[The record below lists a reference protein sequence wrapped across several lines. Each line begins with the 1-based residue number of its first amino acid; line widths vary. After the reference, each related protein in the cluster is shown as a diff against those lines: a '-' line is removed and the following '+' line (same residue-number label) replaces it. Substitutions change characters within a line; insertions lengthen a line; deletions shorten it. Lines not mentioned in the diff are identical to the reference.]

1 MKAKWNVSAGFKQL
15 KIARWKVELKE
26 KKHENVKLK
35 EEDMP
40 GAILPQE
47 KPEECTVKQL
57 QGWLLCHEAK
67 TTRKKTQLIQRKACT
82 DLEVPEVI
90 CTQKTQQ
97 LVCLVTFKVAVLAQ
111 SGSKATAKRQI
122 ICKTQHLYCTRHSFI
137 LITFDCIIPRFRAWA
152 QSISVLFT

>member
-1 MKAKWNVSAGFKQL
+1 
-15 KIARWKVELKE
+15 
-26 KKHENVKLK
+26 
-35 EEDMP
+35 MP

-67 TTRKKTQLIQRKACT
+67 TIRKKTQLIQRKACT

-122 ICKTQHLYCTRHSFI
+122 ICKTQHLYCTRHSVI

-152 QSISVLFT
+152 QSISVLSTQSSTAVQPVPPNNPMNEHALSLGPRVSLFKLKQ